1 MKGSSG
7 GGLGLGTL
15 GNMREGRGGG
25 GGSGSGGGGSASATS
40 VASRGAPRPPATP
53 RAVEVLTARPILREE
68 QISSL
73 DDISRDAGWAQHDD
87 IDYELVF
94 LFGIS
99 TSQYI
104 LV

>member
-7 GGLGLGTL
+7 SGLGLGTL
-15 GNMREGRGGG
+15 STLRDSRGGG
-25 GGSGSGGGGSASATS
+25 GGGAGAGGGPSGGNMSN
-40 VASRGAPRPPATP
+40 SRTMSRPPATP

-87 IDYELVF
+87 IDYE
-94 LFGIS
+94 
-99 TSQYI
+99 
-104 LV
+104 

>member
-15 GNMREGRGGG
+15 GNMREGRGG

-94 LFGIS
+94 TYGI
-99 TSQYI
+99 
-104 LV
+104 